1 MLENTSPNLIDYVA
15 DAQLVLKKYPINLF
29 LIKKYQFQ
37 DKKAVWFI
45 KTSKDLLSLKR
56 YALDEQKW
64 QAMISAYDFL
74 SKKGG
79 NISPLIYTWDNKPW
93 VYSKDY
99 YYILSP
105 WVKGKPANYLNQEN
119 VISIAQAVAK
129 IHSLSKNFRVPKDS
143 YWQEYLGSWPEKTR
157 RKQGLL
163 LEYRYQSENLLPQ
176 TFAKVYL
183 DNFQTFFSL
192 LEDVSEAFEGPLYR
206 EWVKKISREPCLC
219 LNGFSPRNFSVG
231 KDKTWILHI
240 DNICID
246 LPARDLR
253 KFLYQVMSTKET
265 WCKETFA
272 TIMKEYLKLYPL
284 SDDELKILLAE
295 LKTPYH
301 FMNITS
307 RYFLQEDS
315 SKLENFS
322 TLLNKTLKLEQ
333 SKFSLLYRFW
343 QLI

>member
-1 MLENTSPNLIDYVA
+1 MLDSSSPNMIDYVA
-15 DAQLVLKKYPINLF
+15 DAQLVLKQYPIHLF

-45 KTSKDLLSLKR
+45 KTNKDLLALKR
-56 YALDEQKW
+56 YGLDEQKW
-64 QAMISAYDFL
+64 QAMISAYDFIN
-74 SKKGG
+74 KKGG

-93 VYSKDY
+93 VYLKDY
-99 YYILSP
+99 YYILTP
-105 WVKGKPANYLNQEN
+105 WVKGKPADYLKEDSI
-119 VISIAQAVAK
+119 VPIAHGISK
-129 IHSLSKNFRVPKDS
+129 IHCMSKNFQVPKDS
-143 YWQEYLGSWPEKTR
+143 YWKEYLGSWPEKTR

-163 LEYRYQSENLLPQ
+163 LEYRYQAENLLPK
-176 TFAKVYL
+176 TFAKIYL

-192 LEDVSEAFEGPLYR
+192 LEDVAEVFEGPLYKK
-206 EWVKKISREPCLC
+206 WVKKISKEPCLC
-219 LNGFSPRNFSVG
+219 LNDFSPKNFSIG

-253 KFLYQVMSTKET
+253 KFIYRVMLTKET

-284 SDDELKILLAE
+284 SSDELKILLAE
-295 LKTPYH
+295 LKIPYH
-301 FMNITS
+301 FMNTTS
-307 RYFLQEDS
+307 RYFLQES
-315 SKLENFS
+315 SSNFDNFS
-322 TLLNKTLKLEQ
+322 TILNKSLKLEQ
-333 SKFSLLYRFW
+333 SKLSLLYRFW